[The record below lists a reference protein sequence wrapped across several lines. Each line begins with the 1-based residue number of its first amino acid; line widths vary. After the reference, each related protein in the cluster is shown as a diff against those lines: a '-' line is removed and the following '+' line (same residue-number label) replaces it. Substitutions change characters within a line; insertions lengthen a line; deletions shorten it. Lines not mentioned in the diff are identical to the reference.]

1 MKVGR
6 EGEER
11 QRQTASDSIHV
22 VIETE
27 YMYSV
32 HYFLLVNIE
41 DDTRLFNLSAAIED
55 HILYSK

>member
-11 QRQTASDSIHV
+11 QTASDSI

>member
-11 QRQTASDSIHV
+11 QRQTASDSI